1 MSKLIFSVGRAN
13 QATFSI
19 EDVAD
24 LDGYVI
30 QFVARDSVADY
41 DVVVDTGAK
50 INKTF
55 TVSGTMETYT
65 MNFTAEECKIPMV
78 DYFFN
83 TVATSG
89 SGTESTS
96 LTGILSIVDSPVRS

>member
-1 MSKLIFSVGRAN
+1 MTKLIFSVGRAN
-13 QATFSI
+13 QATFKI
-19 EDVAD
+19 EDVTD

-30 QFVARDSVADY
+30 QFVARENPADY

-55 TVSGTMETYT
+55 TVSGTMATYT
-65 MNFTAEECKIPMV
+65 MNFTAEECRLPMI

-83 TVATSG
+83 TVSTSSG
-89 SGTESTS
+89 GTESTS